1 MKTKDIFY
9 VGKDLS
15 ILPVL
20 KVFGE
25 KYGLTSKII
34 ESLENYISILEKEQY
49 PIFIYDLEYQTIEL
63 DDFLR
68 LQINFDQTPINIAV
82 TSREEQVPD
91 DFLIILRKEDFKKT
105 ESYILLNYLRK
116 NADKLGDI
124 IYTWKM
130 QRDLIRNIP
139 LGMYRTTTEG
149 KFLLGNLE
157 LLNILEVPS
166 FEILSKLNARDF
178 YVNPADREKWIDLI
192 FKNKVVKN
200 FEFKLKTFKGK
211 TKWVRNNARGIFRG
225 GALEYIE
232 GFLSDITEEKLFKE
246 KEARLI
252 ENSLNQRLFLINLF
266 KSRASYVKDIDL
278 ALLEIAEN
286 SCKVLNA
293 SRFGIW
299 ILKDGKYENKIVY
312 DSEKNELQI
321 EKMAFNDKIHHRY
334 LNFLKQGIQ
343 ISTPDV
349 TKDNRLTELYEDY
362 IKPKEI
368 KSTIDTPI
376 FVENELWG
384 ILKCEFTRKRDIDRQ
399 DEWFNHILAFYIANL
414 LETARAI
421 KAKDE
426 TQNYAKKLEKYFEEV
441 ILLLSRIVEERDPYT
456 AGHQKRVALIAA
468 AIAKQ
473 MGLSEEEQQKLYIA
487 GLLHDI
493 GKLYVPSEI
502 LTKPAK
508 LNPVEFELV
517 KIHPEKGYETL
528 ITLESL
534 KEIAEIVRQHHERL
548 DGSGYPRGLK
558 NKQIIKEA
566 RIIAVADVTEAMLA
580 WRPYRPSIP
589 INEVLKYI
597 DENKGK
603 LFDAE
608 VVEACKKVFYLG
620 MFPQD

>member
-1 MKTKDIFY
+1 VKTKDIFY

-508 LNPVEFELV
+508 LNPVNSN
-517 KIHPEKGYETL
+517 
-528 ITLESL
+528 SL
-534 KEIAEIVRQHHERL
+534 KFIL
-548 DGSGYPRGLK
+548 
-558 NKQIIKEA
+558 
-566 RIIAVADVTEAMLA
+566 
-580 WRPYRPSIP
+580 
-589 INEVLKYI
+589 
-597 DENKGK
+597 
-603 LFDAE
+603 
-608 VVEACKKVFYLG
+608 KKVTKL
-620 MFPQD
+620 

>member
-1 MKTKDIFY
+1 VKTKDIFY

-20 KVFGE
+20 KVLGE

-178 YVNPADREKWIDLI
+178 YVNPGDREKWIDLI

-368 KSTIDTPI
+368 KSAIDTPI

>member
-1 MKTKDIFY
+1 M
-9 VGKDLS
+9 GKDLS

-178 YVNPADREKWIDLI
+178 YVNPGDREKWIDLI

-349 TKDNRLTELYEDY
+349 TQDNRLTELYEDY

>member
-1 MKTKDIFY
+1 M
-9 VGKDLS
+9 GKDLS

-178 YVNPADREKWIDLI
+178 YVNPGDREKWIDLI

>member
-178 YVNPADREKWIDLI
+178 YVNPGDREKWIDLI

>member
-1 MKTKDIFY
+1 M
-9 VGKDLS
+9 GKDLS

>member
-1 MKTKDIFY
+1 VKTKDIFY

-178 YVNPADREKWIDLI
+178 YVNPGDREKWIDLI

-349 TKDNRLTELYEDY
+349 TQDNRLTELYEDY

>member
-1 MKTKDIFY
+1 VKTKDIFY

>member
-1 MKTKDIFY
+1 M
-9 VGKDLS
+9 GKDLS

-20 KVFGE
+20 KVLGE

-178 YVNPADREKWIDLI
+178 YVNPGDREKWIDLI

-368 KSTIDTPI
+368 KSAIDTPI